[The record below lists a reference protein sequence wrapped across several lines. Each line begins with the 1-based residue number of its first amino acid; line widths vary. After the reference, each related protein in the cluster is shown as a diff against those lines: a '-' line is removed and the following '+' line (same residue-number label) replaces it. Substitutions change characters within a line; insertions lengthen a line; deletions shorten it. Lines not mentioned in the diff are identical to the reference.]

1 MVVVL
6 RGTPPADIAWV
17 SPAPYPAGMLLHS
30 PCAAPPGVEPLDLR
44 RRVRDFVA
52 SGARLIELPR
62 DPGVDVIS
70 QWRLVRPAPRTIAQ
84 HVVLRLCNLSP
95 WMGLKRSLLRQLVG
109 LRVGVGAALA
119 PAEICPVFP
128 DLITIEQGAAVGWH
142 ALLVCHLFTPSRV
155 IVGRVHIGARAV
167 VGGYAK
173 VMPGVIVEE
182 DARIDLGAVLCPG
195 VRVGRGAVVRP
206 GSVVE
211 HDVPP
216 GEIWQGVPAAC
227 VRRPDAPPPG

>member
-1 MVVVL
+1 M
-6 RGTPPADIAWV
+6 
-17 SPAPYPAGMLLHS
+17 
-30 PCAAPPGVEPLDLR
+30 
-44 RRVRDFVA
+44 RDFVA

-62 DPGVDVIS
+62 DPRVDVIS
-70 QWRLVRPAPRTIAQ
+70 QWRLVRPALRTIAKQ
-84 HVVLRLCNLSP
+84 VVLRQCNRSP
-95 WMGLKRSLLRQLVG
+95 WMGLKHSLIRRLVG
-109 LRVGVGAALA
+109 LRMGPGAGLA
-119 PAEICPVFP
+119 PAEIRPLFP
-128 DLITIEQGAAVGWH
+128 DLITLEQGATVGWH
-142 ALLVCHLFTPSRV
+142 ALLVCHLLTPSRV

-216 GEIWQGVPAAC
+216 GEVWQGVPASC